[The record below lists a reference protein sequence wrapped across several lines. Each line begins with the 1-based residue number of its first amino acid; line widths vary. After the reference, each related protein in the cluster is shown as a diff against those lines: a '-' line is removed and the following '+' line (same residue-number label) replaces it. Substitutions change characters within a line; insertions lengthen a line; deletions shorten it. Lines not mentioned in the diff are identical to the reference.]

1 LTLTSTAVCPFFPA
15 VLLICNQLYTSLPDL
30 YGADDNDFASATETT
45 QDLSKLDAQE
55 HEQPEELP
63 VPPKS
68 VEPPSKPLAHQA
80 PSTDHIQKT
89 ATASKIESPPPATQQ
104 IPTYQQQIPDYGE
117 IPAPRNDGGD
127 DYQGINRPVRPS
139 EMKEEG

>member
-1 LTLTSTAVCPFFPA
+1 LS
-15 VLLICNQLYTSLPDL
+15 DL
-30 YGADDNDFASATETT
+30 YGADDNDFASATETA

-63 VPPKS
+63 VPAKTIEPAPK
-68 VEPPSKPLAHQA
+68 
-80 PSTDHIQKT
+80 PSTHQSSPSDYPQQSVT
-89 ATASKIESPPPATQQ
+89 APKMESPPPATQQ